1 MYTTEEK
8 TTARAYELL
17 EGGWEVYYSDM
28 PVDIPEYVQ
37 EDMFPFFL
45 DWVRS
50 NPNENIIEI
59 IVYPMTDEPRKNMS
73 SCACDEDG
81 DCDDLVSWT
90 RP

>member
-1 MYTTEEK
+1 MHMTEELV
-8 TTARAYELL
+8 TVRAYELL

-45 DWVRS
+45 EVIRAESEGVD
-50 NPNENIIEI
+50 EI
-59 IVYPMTDEPRKNMS
+59 FVYPMTDEPRKNMS